1 MNQHSQQ
8 EAKRD
13 ISSVNFTVTL
23 TGLEI
28 DTILTAVGVTTSM
41 WAKNRRQMPGSF
53 DLAPLSSGCDK
64 LMNPVEE
71 DYQQRCASHSDF
83 QSERDIS
90 ALKKAIIEVLDTG
103 FESSERDLELVMD
116 RIDAW
121 EKGELRNKTSK
132 WGDGNPRLQCRTP
145 DGELRQSKRE
155 V

>member
-1 MNQHSQQ
+1 MRWTGVNSEWLNQHSQR

-13 ISSVNFTVTL
+13 ISSVNFIVTL

-71 DYQQRCASHSDF
+71 DYQQRCASHDVF
-83 QSERDIS
+83 RSERERAIS
-90 ALKKAIIEVLDTG
+90 KFADLIHTESVRLSPAMVDMVYSYRVAQIIE
-103 FESSERDLELVMD
+103 
-116 RIDAW
+116 
-121 EKGELRNKTSK
+121 
-132 WGDGNPRLQCRTP
+132 
-145 DGELRQSKRE
+145 ELRQAGE
-155 V
+155 P